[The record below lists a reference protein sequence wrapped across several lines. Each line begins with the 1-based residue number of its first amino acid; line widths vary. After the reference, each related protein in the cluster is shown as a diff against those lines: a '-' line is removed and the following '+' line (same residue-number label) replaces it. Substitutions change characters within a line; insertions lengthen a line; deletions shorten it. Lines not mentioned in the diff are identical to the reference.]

1 MHCVP
6 AGRDLEVPPL
16 KTRGTTTSLAG
27 DVLDPATAAAAAGG
41 NDNDEGDD
49 AVNDDGDR
57 GDVVVVM
64 LTALSAC
71 MVGVIDST
79 LLMPATAHTHTHTR
93 LTALCPG
100 LSDCKIFSE

>member
-27 DVLDPATAAAAAGG
+27 DVLDPATAAAAAAG

-49 AVNDDGDR
+49 AVNDDGDS
-57 GDVVVVM
+57 GDVAMM

-71 MVGVIDST
+71 MVGVIDSMLLT
-79 LLMPATAHTHTHTR
+79 LATAAVSKPAVDTHTEFETAKR
-93 LTALCPG
+93 L
-100 LSDCKIFSE
+100 